1 MLQQQQQELIVDKV
15 TVVVVYFIFKIVI
28 VVIVA
33 TVVDIYSM
41 STINSFRVIVKVAAD
56 NSKLGDLLFFEWND
70 LENIPT
76 TFTSSYNNE
85 SKLFI

>member
-15 TVVVVYFIFKIVI
+15 IVIVI

-33 TVVDIYSM
+33 TVVDICSM
-41 STINSFRVIVKVAAD
+41 SIINSFRVIVKVAAD
-56 NSKLGDLLFFEWND
+56 NSKLGDLLFFEWNE